1 MCLKIEASSSQR
13 SLPRNDFR
21 TVDDENLESL
31 CTIRYIQN
39 AFRQSLYIRYIQNA
53 FRQSLYIRY
62 IQNAVNFKDAPIF
75 EPIVDSIARKFST
88 FEKKTARLHFVVC
101 YCKKYR
107 EIKWAIHF
115 RN

>member
-31 CTIRYIQN
+31 CT
-39 AFRQSLYIRYIQNA
+39 IRYIQNA

-107 EIKWAIHF
+107 EIK
-115 RN
+115 